1 MTLISFGEGIGAI
14 SIGIASLIVAANTL
28 ASPPHTASATQ
39 LGMPTATPESQGFS
53 TAGLDALNK
62 EMHALVDA
70 KKLAGVTTL
79 IARHGKVVH
88 LDTYGAANATTGEP
102 LKPTASSASPR

>member
-1 MTLISFGEGIGAI
+1 MNSRLR
-14 SIGIASLIVAANTL
+14 ASLRAACAGAAVFALSCTSL
-28 ASPPHTASATQ
+28 SFAAPPHAGSAAQ
-39 LGMPTATPESQGFS
+39 LGMPTAAPESQGFS
-53 TAGLDALNK
+53 SAGLEALNK

-88 LDTYGAANATTGEP
+88 LDTYGAANAATGAA
-102 LKPTASSASPR
+102 LKPDSILRID